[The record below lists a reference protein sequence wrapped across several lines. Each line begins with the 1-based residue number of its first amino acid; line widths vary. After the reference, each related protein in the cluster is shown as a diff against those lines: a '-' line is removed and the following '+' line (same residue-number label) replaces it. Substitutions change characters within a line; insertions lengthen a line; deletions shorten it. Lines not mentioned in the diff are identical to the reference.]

1 MDTLDKLKQDIQAH
15 NVIYKKAQDEKRYTD
30 QKINENTN
38 LVKQKEKQ
46 INQAIS
52 DYLLQQS
59 LLEAREREEWK
70 DELRV
75 FSHQQGVMNEQII
88 QLMDTLTRTDAI
100 ESVYETKRENLEF
113 NHQQQKEALETQINA
128 IKTHLSEKEELLQHK
143 NNQIQ
148 SIEQKIDDKN
158 KDYQSLSKRL
168 ILKQV
173 LFKNGSLLFVF
184 IMSILM
190 FILGK
195 IYGHE
200 VFSWFGL

>member
-1 MDTLDKLKQDIQAH
+1 MDTLDKLKQDIQTH
-15 NVIYKKAQDEKRYTD
+15 KTTYQKAQDEKRYTD
-30 QKINENTN
+30 QKVNENTH
-38 LVKQKEKQ
+38 LVQQKEKQ

-143 NNQIQ
+143 NKQIQ

-168 ILKQV
+168 ILKQA